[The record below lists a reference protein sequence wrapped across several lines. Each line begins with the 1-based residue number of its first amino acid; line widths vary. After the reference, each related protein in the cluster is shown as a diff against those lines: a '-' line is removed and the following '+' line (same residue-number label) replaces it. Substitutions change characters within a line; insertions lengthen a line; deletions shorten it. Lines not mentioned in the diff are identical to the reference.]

1 MKTLLVQPGPYGDI
15 LVCAPIAKWYTDRG
29 YDVTWPIAERFYNL
43 VSQLGYV
50 VPFRI
55 RSEGSLDSDWLKS
68 DVMKL
73 FPYFNSYQH
82 IINLADRGPHPTAE
96 RIGQENFEQCKYRV
110 AEVPFEEKYNLHW
123 NRDIDKES
131 SLVKILDLNLKEP
144 YIFAHTGSSKGA
156 KGIIPD
162 KSGMRIIESSVI
174 PGYTIL
180 DWYQVVLH
188 SNVIYCTESSFQAF
202 IDGFIKELSQP
213 KYLIS
218 REAGGSCSTI
228 SEHWNKSYLK

>member
-73 FPYFNSYQH
+73 FPYFNSYTSYKFY
-82 IINLADRGPHPTAE
+82 L
-96 RIGQENFEQCKYRV
+96 Y
-110 AEVPFEEKYNLHW
+110 
-123 NRDIDKES
+123 
-131 SLVKILDLNLKEP
+131 
-144 YIFAHTGSSKGA
+144 
-156 KGIIPD
+156 
-162 KSGMRIIESSVI
+162 
-174 PGYTIL
+174 
-180 DWYQVVLH
+180 
-188 SNVIYCTESSFQAF
+188 
-202 IDGFIKELSQP
+202 LS
-213 KYLIS
+213 YVLIS
-218 REAGGSCSTI
+218 VFCQHSSQIFLGEKNAYYFI
-228 SEHWNKSYLK
+228 HLKFLIKNI